1 MASDSTA
8 QHFLSQFQTPVN
20 IAPSAPLSSSPTSD
34 RRPSNDMTAST
45 ASAAADDK
53 AKRLTACLVCRKRKL
68 KCDSAR
74 PKCASCA
81 RLGHAWYI
89 PSLDNVLIWLVA
101 TRKPERSLAPNKDM
115 SRNSNKSHKL
125 LSRDLLNWKN
135 CLQLIR
141 RSSRLLRQSTPI
153 FRRLLEYL
161 PSHMRTFLPLDPPR
175 QTP

>member
-89 PSLDNVLIWLVA
+89 PSLDNALIWLVA

-125 LSRDLLNWKN
+125 SSRDLLSWKN
-135 CLQLIR
+135 CSQLTR
-141 RSSRLLRQSTPI
+141 PSSRLLR
-153 FRRLLEYL
+153 
-161 PSHMRTFLPLDPPR
+161 
-175 QTP
+175 